1 MKLTYQTP
9 EDVTIGKTYPAA
21 AFVLQNTW
29 ELEEVDLDKKLQEA
43 TAERPMSNNSS
54 NQNTATRFHQ

>member
-9 EDVTIGKTYPAA
+9 EDVTIGKTYPAT

-29 ELEEVDLDKKLQEA
+29 SLEEVDLDKKLQEA
-43 TAERPMSNNSS
+43 AAGSPVRNT
-54 NQNTATRFHQ
+54 NQNTATRFQ